1 MNEQG
6 TSVHRLAN
14 RLTHPYAS
22 QPSARTASNEISLT
36 WRESAPPNGSFHP
49 SLPLSVFTAIRV
61 AAADRVFLVDNC
73 EKLIQRDFGFTR
85 LEVVSRRLEVVR
97 MEKQLSSRLLDTC
110 TGDNVDRSW
119 KAK

>member
-1 MNEQG
+1 MDLFIPLCL
-6 TSVHRLAN
+6 SS
-14 RLTHPYAS
+14 YS
-22 QPSARTASNEISLT
+22 Q
-36 WRESAPPNGSFHP
+36 
-49 SLPLSVFTAIRV
+49 LSVVRV
-61 AAADRVFLVDNC
+61 AAADRVSLVDNC

-85 LEVVSRRLEVVR
+85 LEVVSRRLEVAR